1 MRLVIAAIGRLKDG
15 AERELLDRYR
25 TRFEPIAKRLGIAP
39 VTWLEFPE
47 SRAGSVEKRCQEEGE
62 ALLKAAR
69 DATFTIALDVAGKA
83 LSSEAFAKAIARERD
98 AGHKTLAILIGGPDG
113 FGADVLAAVQ
123 LRFSLG
129 AVTLPHALARI
140 ILAEQ
145 LYRAGTILS
154 GHPYHRA

>member
-15 AERELLDRYR
+15 AERELLERYR
-25 TRFEPIAKRLGIAP
+25 TRFEPLAKRLGFTP

-47 SRAGSVEKRCQEEGE
+47 SRASSTEKRCQEEGE
-62 ALLKAAR
+62 TLLKAAR
-69 DATFTIALDVAGKA
+69 DAGYLIALDVAGKPLA
-83 LSSEAFAKAIARERD
+83 SDAFAKTLARERD
-98 AGHKTLAILIGGPDG
+98 AGHKALAIVIGGPDG
-113 FGADVLAAVQ
+113 FSPEILAAAH

>member
-25 TRFEPIAKRLGIAP
+25 TRFEPIAKRLGFTP
-39 VTWLEFPE
+39 VSWLEFPE
-47 SRAGSVEKRCQEEGE
+47 SRAQSVEKRCQEEGE
-62 ALLKAAR
+62 TLLKAAR
-69 DATFTIALDVAGKA
+69 DATFLIALDVAGKA
-83 LSSEAFAKAIARERD
+83 LSSDAFAKTLARERD
-98 AGHKTLAILIGGPDG
+98 TGHKTLAILIGGPDG
-113 FGADVLAAVQ
+113 FAVDVLSAAH

-140 ILAEQ
+140 VLAEQ

>member
-1 MRLVIAAIGRLKDG
+1 VRLVIAAIGRLKDG

-25 TRFEPIAKRLGIAP
+25 TRFEPIAKRLGFTP

-47 SRAGSVEKRCQEEGE
+47 SRAGSVEKRCQEE
-62 ALLKAAR
+62 ADVLLKAAR
-69 DATFTIALDVAGKA
+69 DAGMIIALDVAGKT
-83 LSSEAFAKAIARERD
+83 LSSEAFARTLARERD
-98 AGHKTLAILIGGPDG
+98 AGHKALAILIGGPDG
-113 FGADVLAAVQ
+113 FGAEALSAAHI
-123 LRFSLG
+123 RFSLG

-140 ILAEQ
+140 VLAEQ

>member
-25 TRFEPIAKRLGIAP
+25 TRFEPIAKRLGMAP

-47 SRAGSVEKRCQEEGE
+47 SRAGSVDKRCQEEGE
-62 ALLKAAR
+62 ALLRAAR
-69 DATFTIALDVAGKA
+69 DATYLIALDVAGKA
-83 LSSEAFAKAIARERD
+83 LSSDAFAKTLARERD
-98 AGHKTLAILIGGPDG
+98 AGNKALAILIGGPDG
-113 FGADVLAAVQ
+113 FGADVLSAAH

-140 ILAEQ
+140 VLAEQ